1 MNPMTL
7 AILGMLA
14 PLAACSSATP
24 PYLTAPADP
33 TVAIRQPRYAPVGAG
48 VRAYD
53 VVEPKDWRELNR
65 SIAPGA
71 PERGG
76 SNDAARK
83 GR

>member
-1 MNPMTL
+1 MHPMTI

-24 PYLTAPADP
+24 HYLVAPADP
-33 TVAIRQPRYAPVGAG
+33 AVAIRQPRYAPVGAG

-53 VVEPKDWRELNR
+53 VVEPKDWREMNR
-65 SIAPGA
+65 GVVPGA
-71 PERGG
+71 PERGDL
-76 SNDAARK
+76 NDAARK